1 MRPSTIDLLRIR
13 DGEPVDA
20 EVRAAVEGDPELRE
34 ELAGLAATQRALQAL
49 PGLEPPP
56 GVFERV
62 GRHITAQRDVRP
74 ARRAW
79 HWPLR
84 GAIAA
89 SVAVTAV
96 WLAGRV
102 PEAAFEEVAAPATIV
117 ADAAQEGQVRPLLGT
132 PAYASLVAESARLER
147 VLDGIQYRP
156 RVVRASTAATIDGLE
171 DRIGWIDEQLM
182 FARVLGLSAPDRQ
195 ALYSQ
200 RVELMNA
207 LVQIRYAEAQRFAF

>member
-20 EVRAAVEGDPELRE
+20 EVRAAVEADPKLRE
-34 ELAGLAATQRALQAL
+34 ELAGLATMRRGLQAL
-49 PGLEPPP
+49 PEIEPPP
-56 GVFERV
+56 GVLERV
-62 GRHITAQRDVRP
+62 SGELAAESALPVRHT
-74 ARRAW
+74 W

-89 SVAVTAV
+89 SVAVAAV
-96 WLAGRV
+96 WLAGRTPEV
-102 PEAAFEEVAAPATIV
+102 PIEEVAAPATIV
-117 ADAAQEGQVRPLLGT
+117 ADEAPDLQVRPLLGT
-132 PAYASLVAESARLER
+132 PAYASLVEESARLER
-147 VLDGIQYRP
+147 ALDGIQYRP

-171 DRIGWIDEQLM
+171 DRIAWIDEQLM
-182 FARVLGLSAPDRQ
+182 FARALGLSAANRQ